1 MFVASIPCPP
11 HQSERIAY
19 SRITAGQVR
28 AELSRRS
35 AQDRGRSSARLAP
48 IHPIRSDNREHAPM
62 STDERA
68 DVLSEAEALM
78 VQAVERFVLALG
90 VEFAATVVP
99 QFASA
104 QVANAGNRRKVAAAR
119 AQEPRR

>member
-1 MFVASIPCPP
+1 
-11 HQSERIAY
+11 
-19 SRITAGQVR
+19 
-28 AELSRRS
+28 
-35 AQDRGRSSARLAP
+35 
-48 IHPIRSDNREHAPM
+48 M

-104 QVANAGNRRKVAAAR
+104 QVTNAGNRRMVAAAR